1 MLSVAT
7 SAKRAAPGACRK
19 RAKLRGLLALPLCGT
34 HTTVDY
40 QPDLVNFTAS
50 SFHSTQTEPTS
61 DYQPD
66 LVNFTASSFHS
77 TQTEPTSDYQP
88 DLVAPP
94 ALIST
99 DTVVSAAY
107 RRGDSF
113 FMGNAFLLGWGL
125 SGCKQRFAC
134 VWLENISGGPTGC
147 PRNAFESQSPR
158 TAYLARLSDHTQ

>member
-34 HTTVDY
+34 HTTV
-40 QPDLVNFTAS
+40 
-50 SFHSTQTEPTS
+50 